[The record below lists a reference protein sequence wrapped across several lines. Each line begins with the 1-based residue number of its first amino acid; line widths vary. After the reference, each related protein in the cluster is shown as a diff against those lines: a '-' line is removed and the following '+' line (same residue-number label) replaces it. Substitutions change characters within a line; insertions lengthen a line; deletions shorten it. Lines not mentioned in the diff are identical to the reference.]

1 MKIRIDKII
10 DTSFRLR
17 EKIDKEHLDVII
29 ESLKIDGQWDPLIVR
44 PAGDGKYELIS
55 GQYRLQAACK
65 LGWKEI
71 EANVK
76 DLNDEEADFL
86 ALKTN
91 LVRKDLE
98 EIEEGRAIQKYV
110 EKYGLTQT
118 EVAKKLGKTKQWV
131 NNRLSLVL
139 KIVKVVQD
147 ALSKGLISPDHAVL
161 ISRISEGKYKD
172 WEEMQRKFLNLI
184 IEKKLSRDEAR
195 KELTRFLN
203 DTIYTIGF
211 SGKTINEFIQIL
223 KENEIKVL
231 VDVRSST
238 VSMYKPQFSEE
249 ILSEKLKANNI
260 NYLTKPEFGMPELIR
275 NAYLARRFTM
285 EGTKIVGEFGY
296 NCLKEWYKFY
306 IKEKF
311 LDFVKWLKDAGKP
324 CLMCMERYPVPQGEQ
339 KLHCHRNIL
348 ADLILETETEFG
360 KFEKRVDF

>member
-1 MKIRIDKII
+1 MKIRIDRIT
-10 DTSFRLR
+10 DTRFKLR
-17 EKIDKEHLDVII
+17 EKMDKEHLDAMT
-29 ESLKIDGQWDPLIVR
+29 ESLKTDGQWDPVIVR
-44 PAGDGKYELIS
+44 PAGDGRYELIA
-55 GQYRLQAACK
+55 GQYRIRAALK

-76 DLNDEEADFL
+76 DLGDDEADFL

-91 LVRKDLE
+91 LMRKNLE
-98 EIEEGRAIQKYV
+98 EIEEGRAIQKYM
-110 EKYGLTQT
+110 ERYGLTQA
-118 EVAKKLGKTKQWV
+118 EIAEKLGKHQTWV
-131 NNRLSLVL
+131 GHRLSLVL
-139 KIVKVVQD
+139 KITKDVQD

-172 WEEMQRKFLNLI
+172 WEEMQRKFLGLI

-203 DTIYTIGF
+203 DTVCTIGF
-211 SGKTINEFIQIL
+211 SGRTISEFIQIL

-260 NYLTKPEFGMPELIR
+260 NYVTKPEFGVPELIR
-275 NAYLARRFTM
+275 NAYLTRRFTI

-311 LDFVKWLKDAGKP
+311 LDFVKWLKDTGKP

-348 ADLILETETEFG
+348 ADLILETESEFG